1 MAENVCRKALTLE
14 AKERPFDFPWADMG
28 KPDII
33 VDDVFAQVQQRLRD
47 FLARAHEVMLSDNEI
62 SLLDEQAA

>member
-14 AKERPFDFPWADMG
+14 AKERPFDFLWAEMG

-47 FLARAHEVMLSDNEI
+47 FLAKAHEVMLSDSEI
-62 SLLDEQAA
+62 SVLEEAA